1 MKVFIYSLQRE
12 ISQIISDHLTS
23 KGHFCICFPTSSE
36 LSASLRSLNSM
47 PDILILDYLTY
58 NHDVFNVYDY
68 LNKLGFKMPVIFYN
82 DPCLLR
88 PSRAA
93 HWMTILET
101 TQIKYIQKDFSGY
114 KPLLDDL
121 AELIESE
128 AFKPYISLLQ
138 DPEPIPASLIK
149 DEYTLQYL
157 LENKDD
163 CIYQFKER
171 ANLPNNL
178 FYLLLT
184 LQRNKD
190 MLLSLKD
197 ISNLYKKEGK
207 QINVDSLKVLISK
220 LRKYIHE
227 DKQCSFLIYHDKDMY
242 RFVRF
247 KI

>member
-1 MKVFIYSLQRE
+1 
-12 ISQIISDHLTS
+12 
-23 KGHFCICFPTSSE
+23 
-36 LSASLRSLNSM
+36 M

-68 LNKLGFKMPVIFYN
+68 LDKLGFKMPVIFYN
-82 DPCLLR
+82 DPCLMR
-88 PSRAA
+88 TSRAA

-101 TQIKYIQKDFSGY
+101 TQIKYIQKDFSPY
-114 KPLLDDL
+114 KPLLEEL

-138 DPEPIPASLIK
+138 EPKPLPASLIK
-149 DEYTLQYL
+149 DAYTLQYL

-171 ANLPNNL
+171 TKLPNNL

-197 ISNLYKKEGK
+197 ISNLYKKDGRE
-207 QINVDSLKVLISK
+207 ITVDSLKVLMSK
-220 LRKYIHE
+220 LKKQIHD
-227 DKQCSFLIYHDKDMY
+227 DKQCNFLIYHDKEMY
-242 RFVRF
+242 RFVRY